1 MQQAKASGMIWN
13 IEEWTRP
20 QPAISTFPR
29 WLIPHRPHFG
39 QDPISQ
45 AAKILPPASDI
56 AKLEPFTDRHQETI
70 TGDVDS
76 RGIIRSR
83 GTKGQVCSF

>member
-1 MQQAKASGMIWN
+1 MDKTTAGYSDFSA
-13 IEEWTRP
+13 
-20 QPAISTFPR
+20 
-29 WLIPHRPHFG
+29 LVDPHRPHFG
-39 QDPISQ
+39 QDPIGQ
-45 AAKILPPASDI
+45 PAKILSPANDT
-56 AKLEPFTDRHQETI
+56 KLEPFTDRHQETI